1 MMQEEG
7 SLSCSRGG
15 GGGGGGKKKKRVPG
29 NQEVFFSG
37 RNRAF
42 GSI

>member
-7 SLSCSRGG
+7 SLSPE
-15 GGGGGGKKKKRVPG
+15 GGGGGKKKKRVPG